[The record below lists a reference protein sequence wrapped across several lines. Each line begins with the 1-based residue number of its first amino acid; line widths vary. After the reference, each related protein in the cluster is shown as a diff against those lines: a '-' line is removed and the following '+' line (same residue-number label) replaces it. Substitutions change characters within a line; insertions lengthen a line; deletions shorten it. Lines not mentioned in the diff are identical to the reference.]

1 MIRFSD
7 IITSMISRLTMIA
20 VLCFISI
27 GCDTPDEAEIPLC
40 TRTSTSS
47 CFYCCFAEVGSPG
60 SIFGCF
66 SGDSITEV
74 SCRQFLLDD
83 KGCDEPLHVDFQED
97 CYCEDTCEVPDWFN
111 WI

>member
-1 MIRFSD
+1 
-7 IITSMISRLTMIA
+7 MIA
-20 VLCFISI
+20 ALCFISI
-27 GCDTPDEAEIPLC
+27 GCDTPDETEIPPC
-40 TRTSTSS
+40 TRISTSS

-60 SIFGCF
+60 SVFGCF

-97 CYCEDTCEVPDWFN
+97 CYCEDTCEVPDWFD